1 MTQNELFSSWDT
13 LFCMKSDIFLSFYQW
28 KTGFSL
34 YFETESLL
42 YNNYNQYKIIT
53 NYTKLTYTIY
63 AKNKKYFIKVFKTYV
78 I

>member
-1 MTQNELFSSWDT
+1 MRH
-13 LFCMKSDIFLSFYQW
+13 SFYEIRYIFIILSM

-63 AKNKKYFIKVFKTYV
+63 AKNKNILLKFLKLM
-78 I
+78 

>member
-1 MTQNELFSSWDT
+1 M
-13 LFCMKSDIFLSFYQW
+13 
-28 KTGFSL
+28 
-34 YFETESLL
+34 